1 MIKIINFIGKNK
13 LISLFVLAV
22 IFGLSVSF
30 IFSYQNID
38 PTALFIDSMA
48 FKATALNIIER
59 GDFSD
64 PDQTTPNNFRAPGYP
79 LWLALIYLIF
89 GSFKF
94 AIPVGIIIVSFTVPL
109 TYLIAKELFNEKV
122 ALISGLLAAFEPWAV
137 FLTGAIMSEQFF
149 MPVFLLSIYLFIRY
163 LKYDSKNSFYLSALF
178 FGIATLTRPYI
189 LYFWCVLII
198 IVFFK
203 NQKFYEFLKITTLA
217 TLIFILIVAPWA
229 IRNKIVLN
237 TWQFSSVPA
246 LSLYVENFN
255 SLQVYLGNFKS
266 WEEGYARAFEIT
278 PNSSVTSKEGSEILM
293 KEALEGIIS
302 KTTKDKGFSE
312 KEAKKAIEEAKDEA
326 VDAASAGVW
335 SEAVS
340 ASESSSE
347 NGKEVIEEP
356 SASLQLLDFEYEVV
370 NEDLVKI
377 TSLTYHIS
385 EMKIPMNSELFLF
398 VYGDNDDEAL
408 FGLVRDQVRIG
419 YVDYGQVISQ
429 TSSVSGYYQGD
440 LSSQKNVKL
449 ALIGYFADQSYTL
462 STDSRNVLF
471 T

>member
-94 AIPVGIIIVSFTVPL
+94 AIPVGIIIVSFTVTL

-293 KEALEGIIS
+293 KEALEGIGKNLPAYIKIS
-302 KTTKDKGFSE
+302 ILSLPNFFTSNSYSSLGFYLGLKEFKIQSQIFGLIKARHFSE
-312 KEAKKAIEEAKDEA
+312 AWNKILNI
-326 VDAASAGVW
+326 SW
-335 SEAVS
+335 SERILLASGFFWPIITVLFLTGAVVS
-340 ASESSSE
+340 LFESKRASFTGIICILAIVFYFDGITHLMRELARFKIQAQPFIFIFA
-347 NGKEVIEEP
+347 GAGIIY
-356 SASLQLLDFEYEVV
+356 LLD
-370 NEDLVKI
+370 KI
-377 TSLTYHIS
+377 KVMRSKHNLRP
-385 EMKIPMNSELFLF
+385 E
-398 VYGDNDDEAL
+398 
-408 FGLVRDQVRIG
+408 
-419 YVDYGQVISQ
+419 
-429 TSSVSGYYQGD
+429 
-440 LSSQKNVKL
+440 
-449 ALIGYFADQSYTL
+449 
-462 STDSRNVLF
+462 
-471 T
+471 

>member
-1 MIKIINFIGKNK
+1 MVKIIINFIGKNK
-13 LISLFVLAV
+13 VILLFVLAV
-22 IFGLSVSF
+22 IFGFSISF
-30 IFSYQNID
+30 IFRHQNID

-48 FKATALNIIER
+48 FKATALNIIEH

-94 AIPVGIIIVSFTVPL
+94 AIPVGIIIVSFTAPL

-137 FLTGAIMSEQFF
+137 FLTGTIMSEQFF

-163 LKYDSKNSFYLSALF
+163 LKYDLKNSFYLSALF

-189 LYFWCVLII
+189 LYFWCVLVII
-198 IVFFK
+198 AFFK
-203 NQKFYEFLKITTLA
+203 KQKLSESLKITMLA
-217 TLIFILIVAPWA
+217 TLIFIFIVIPWA
-229 IRNKIVLN
+229 IRNKVVLD

-293 KEALEGIIS
+293 KEALEGIRRNLPAYIKIS
-302 KTTKDKGFSE
+302 ILSLPNFVTSNSYSSLGFYLGLKEFKIQGQIFGIIKARHFSE
-312 KEAKKAIEEAKDEA
+312 AWDKILNI
-326 VDAASAGVW
+326 SW
-335 SEAVS
+335 SERILL
-340 ASESSSE
+340 AS
-347 NGKEVIEEP
+347 GFFWPVIT
-356 SASLQLLDFEYEVV
+356 V
-370 NEDLVKI
+370 
-377 TSLTYHIS
+377 
-385 EMKIPMNSELFLF
+385 LFLTGA
-398 VYGDNDDEAL
+398 VVSL
-408 FGLVRDQVRIG
+408 FKFKQV
-419 YVDYGQVISQ
+419 
-429 TSSVSGYYQGD
+429 
-440 LSSQKNVKL
+440 N
-449 ALIGYFADQSYTL
+449 LIGVICILTIIFYFDGITHLMRELARFKIQAQPFIFIFAGAGIIYL
-462 STDSRNVLF
+462 SDKIKTIRSGHNLRPK
-471 T
+471 